1 MAYREDEPVR
11 LPVKRSDK
19 GMSSSEDV
27 IRAVKRSI
35 EAKEAS
41 AKAMGGLDVKHYDDI
56 DANTTHSN
64 PCR

>member
-27 IRAVKRSI
+27 IRAVKGSM
-35 EAKEAS
+35 EAKEA
-41 AKAMGGLDVKHYDDI
+41 GGRPGRQAL
-56 DANTTHSN
+56 
-64 PCR
+64 R